1 MIHTLVAK
9 ARKLIRAFR
18 PIAYVLGLVLLFLL
32 GLLFKDGSFGKV
44 VIIAYGFVALLAGV
58 KSSET
63 FKMAVI
69 ALVGTAFLS
78 MLRNVELAGNF
89 AQYAFLLLC
98 FGVLSAFGEQWR
110 ENRVKKVVK

>member
-1 MIHTLVAK
+1 MHALIER
-9 ARKLIRAFR
+9 ARKLMTAFR
-18 PIAYVLGLVLLFLL
+18 PLAYGVGLVLLVLL
-32 GLLFKDGSFGKV
+32 GLLFKDASFGKV

-58 KSSET
+58 KSGET

-78 MLRNVELAGNF
+78 MVRNADLAGNF

-98 FGVLSAFGEQWR
+98 FGVFSAFGEQWR
-110 ENRVKKVVK
+110 ESRVKKL